1 MSTLQCAEPQTSLC
15 VIELLSL
22 PSEEIDAQFRQME
35 KVEIIDFGHVE
46 SVTSWFI
53 ASLAKSLLERTSS
66 SPELQ
71 IVSTTDQVQRTLTA
85 CGLSEFIN

>member
-1 MSTLQCAEPQTSLC
+1 MSTLQCAEPQTSLR

-46 SVTSWFI
+46 SVTS
-53 ASLAKSLLERTSS
+53 
-66 SPELQ
+66 
-71 IVSTTDQVQRTLTA
+71 
-85 CGLSEFIN
+85 